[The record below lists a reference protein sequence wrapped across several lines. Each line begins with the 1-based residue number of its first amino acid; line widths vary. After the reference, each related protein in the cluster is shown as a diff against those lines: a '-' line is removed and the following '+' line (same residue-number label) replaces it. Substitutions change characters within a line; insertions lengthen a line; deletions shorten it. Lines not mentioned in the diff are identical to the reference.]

1 MKKARDPPKRGNGSV
16 TQSIKKNRKIAV
28 ALAAQRLKNGAN
40 AITQPRKLYHLL
52 RLPSSQNPAK
62 KPVSGLFK
70 LLTLGYK
77 NYAKRRCN

>member
-52 RLPSSQNPAK
+52 RLPSSQ
-62 KPVSGLFK
+62 KPGKEAGFGLVQAINF
-70 LLTLGYK
+70 
-77 NYAKRRCN
+77 RI